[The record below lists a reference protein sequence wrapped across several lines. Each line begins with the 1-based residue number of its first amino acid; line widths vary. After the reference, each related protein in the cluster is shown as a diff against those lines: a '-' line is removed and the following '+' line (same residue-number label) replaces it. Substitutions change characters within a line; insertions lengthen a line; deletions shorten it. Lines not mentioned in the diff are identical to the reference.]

1 MARWEHHPLQ
11 TLDGKPGARSGIQE
25 IDQMNRF
32 ILAFAIAGLTVG
44 AAQAQSMN
52 KDDGGGKG
60 PAPGATG
67 ALGNVNANGVA
78 TDPGGVKAQQG
89 DTSKSSPGT
98 VGAAPGADTKSQKPK

>member
-1 MARWEHHPLQ
+1 MKKLVLAV
-11 TLDGKPGARSGIQE
+11 
-25 IDQMNRF
+25 
-32 ILAFAIAGLTVG
+32 AFASLTVG

-67 ALGNVNANGVA
+67 AMGNVNANGVA

-89 DTSKSSPGT
+89 DTGRSSAGT
-98 VGAAPGADTKSQKPK
+98 VGAAPGADTKSQKPQQ